1 MKIKEITAKKVR
13 LELRQP
19 VVIALGSISHS
30 ETVIVKIETDEG
42 LVGYGEGSGATFV
55 TGESADMIVSAVLLL
70 KRALIGLDPFSIDS
84 IHHLL
89 DKTLVHNAAA
99 KAAIDIALY
108 DIMGQYAKLP
118 LYRLLGGMAKQM
130 ETDRTIGIGAP
141 EDMAKEAVQLAEQ
154 GFRQIKVKAGLN
166 PDDDIEAIRRIREA
180 VGGAI
185 RLKVDAN
192 QGWSAGDALRVIHRY
207 AEYGVEAVEQP
218 VPHWDIDGLR
228 YVRAKSP
235 LKIMADESC
244 FSPQD
249 AIKLVKKEAVD
260 LINIKLMKCG
270 GLYRALQINSIAE
283 ASGIECMLGC
293 MMESRIGIAAGAALV
308 VSRPNFVY
316 GDLDSF
322 MYFKENE
329 KIRGGFTCDGPYIT
343 LSDEYGLGIEV
354 DF

>member
-180 VGGAI
+180 VGRGHPVESGRQS
-185 RLKVDAN
+185 RL
-192 QGWSAGDALRVIHRY
+192 
-207 AEYGVEAVEQP
+207 
-218 VPHWDIDGLR
+218 
-228 YVRAKSP
+228 VRRRCASRHSP
-235 LKIMADESC
+235 LC
-244 FSPQD
+244 
-249 AIKLVKKEAVD
+249 
-260 LINIKLMKCG
+260 
-270 GLYRALQINSIAE
+270 
-283 ASGIECMLGC
+283 
-293 MMESRIGIAAGAALV
+293 RI
-308 VSRPNFVY
+308 R
-316 GDLDSF
+316 
-322 MYFKENE
+322 
-329 KIRGGFTCDGPYIT
+329 RGGGRTAASP
-343 LSDEYGLGIEV
+343 LGHRRASLCPREIASENHGR
-354 DF
+354 